1 MFLKTLTHTLLY
13 FSNKAG
19 YFWGEAHR
27 FFELLKSEP
36 NFSLKLLELTAKNWD
51 HTSKMVTDMAQKKAK
66 QRLAEIL
73 LWLKGTF
80 GVDNQHCLDV
90 KISREDIANM
100 VGSATE
106 AVIRLLSELN
116 KENLIDLQGK
126 KIFMTDIEGLVRL
139 ADLKD

>member
-1 MFLKTLTHTLLY
+1 
-13 FSNKAG
+13 
-19 YFWGEAHR
+19 
-27 FFELLKSEP
+27 
-36 NFSLKLLELTAKNWD
+36 
-51 HTSKMVTDMAQKKAK
+51 MAQKKAK

-73 LWLKGTF
+73 LWLKDTF
-80 GVDNQHCLDV
+80 GVDNQNCLDV
-90 KISREDIANM
+90 KISREDISNM

>member
-1 MFLKTLTHTLLY
+1 
-13 FSNKAG
+13 
-19 YFWGEAHR
+19 
-27 FFELLKSEP
+27 
-36 NFSLKLLELTAKNWD
+36 
-51 HTSKMVTDMAQKKAK
+51 MAQKKAK

-73 LWLKGTF
+73 LWLKDTF
-80 GVDNQHCLDV
+80 GVDNQNCLDV

>member
-1 MFLKTLTHTLLY
+1 MFLG
-13 FSNKAG
+13 SC
-19 YFWGEAHR
+19 
-27 FFELLKSEP
+27 
-36 NFSLKLLELTAKNWD
+36 
-51 HTSKMVTDMAQKKAK
+51 
-66 QRLAEIL
+66 
-73 LWLKGTF
+73 TF
-80 GVDNQHCLDV
+80 GVDNQNCLDV
-90 KISREDIANM
+90 KISREDISNM